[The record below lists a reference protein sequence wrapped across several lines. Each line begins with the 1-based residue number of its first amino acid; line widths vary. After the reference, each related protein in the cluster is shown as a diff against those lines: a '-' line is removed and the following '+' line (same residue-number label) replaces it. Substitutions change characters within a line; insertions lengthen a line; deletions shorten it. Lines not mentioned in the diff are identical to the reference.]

1 MKLAPSKKDII
12 PSIISGL
19 FFAWISLW
27 LAAILV
33 GWIPIGV
40 IMTFYLLLP
49 IPWIILI
56 SIVWINWK
64 NINNKIL
71 YPDYGKSHF
80 DPLYIKEGLVRLF
93 QIVLVYCFHL
103 LHYIRYT
110 SNYCHPFRTS
120 GCR

>member
-1 MKLAPSKKDII
+1 MKLTPSKKDIV

-40 IMTFYLLLP
+40 IMVFYLLLP

-64 NINNKIL
+64 NINN
-71 YPDYGKSHF
+71 
-80 DPLYIKEGLVRLF
+80 
-93 QIVLVYCFHL
+93 
-103 LHYIRYT
+103 
-110 SNYCHPFRTS
+110 
-120 GCR
+120 